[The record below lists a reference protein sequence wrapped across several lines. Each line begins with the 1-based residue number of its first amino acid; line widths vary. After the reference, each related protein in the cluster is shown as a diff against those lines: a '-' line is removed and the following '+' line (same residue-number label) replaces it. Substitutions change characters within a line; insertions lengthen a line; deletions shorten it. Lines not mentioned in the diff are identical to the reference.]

1 MRVVPEDLHIL
12 LRTSIHQV
20 RIEGSTLR
28 VRAAA
33 AVGFFLRLL
42 PGFSPPAGARGMLS
56 HRMERG
62 VIVSS
67 QQPSRALPREHIIE
81 QLQAHG
87 LKPTEQRIR
96 IAELLMSV
104 PTHMTAEQ
112 ILAAVRRGG
121 ERVSKATVYNTLKV
135 LAQRGLVRQI
145 HLDPERSV
153 YDSTRTPHHH
163 FHDLE
168 TGELRDIDPDDIA
181 FSRFPALPDGM
192 EAEVEVVI
200 RLRRKKRI
208 ADSG

>member
-1 MRVVPEDLHIL
+1 M
-12 LRTSIHQV
+12 S
-20 RIEGSTLR
+20 
-28 VRAAA
+28 
-33 AVGFFLRLL
+33 
-42 PGFSPPAGARGMLS
+42 SPQPFRPLS
-56 HRMERG
+56 
-62 VIVSS
+62 
-67 QQPSRALPREHIIE
+67 REHIVE

-153 YDSTRTPHHH
+153 YDSTRTAHHH
-163 FHDLE
+163 FHDVE
-168 TGELRDIDPDDIA
+168 TGELTDIDPNDIA
-181 FSRFPALPDGM
+181 FSRFPAMPSGS
-192 EAEVEVVI
+192 AGK
-200 RLRRKKRI
+200 RLNAMSFGSMSRNSPVSRSWK
-208 ADSG
+208 

>member
-1 MRVVPEDLHIL
+1 MPVARIHRRSLYVAPTGPQSGFIVAFAWIL
-12 LRTSIHQV
+12 ASG
-20 RIEGSTLR
+20 EGSRYARPIAPLR
-28 VRAAA
+28 
-33 AVGFFLRLL
+33 G
-42 PGFSPPAGARGMLS
+42 G
-56 HRMERG
+56 
-62 VIVSS
+62 IVSS
-67 QQPSRALPREHIIE
+67 QQPVRTLSREYLIE
-81 QLQAHG
+81 QLNAHG
-87 LKPTEQRIR
+87 LKPTEHRIR
-96 IAELLMSV
+96 IAELLMST

-168 TGELRDIDPDDIA
+168 TGELRDIDPNDIA
-181 FSRFPALPDGM
+181 FSRFPTLPEGM

-200 RLRRKKRI
+200 RLRKKRG
-208 ADSG
+208 AAA

>member
-1 MRVVPEDLHIL
+1 M
-12 LRTSIHQV
+12 
-20 RIEGSTLR
+20 
-28 VRAAA
+28 
-33 AVGFFLRLL
+33 
-42 PGFSPPAGARGMLS
+42 
-56 HRMERG
+56 
-62 VIVSS
+62 SS
-67 QQPSRALPREHIIE
+67 QQPSRALSREHITREDIIG

-145 HLDPERSV
+145 NLDPERSV

-168 TGELRDIDPDDIA
+168 TGELRDIDPNDIA
-181 FSRFPALPDGM
+181 FSRFPTMPDGM

-200 RLRRKKRI
+200 RLRKKKRI

>member
-1 MRVVPEDLHIL
+1 
-12 LRTSIHQV
+12 
-20 RIEGSTLR
+20 
-28 VRAAA
+28 
-33 AVGFFLRLL
+33 
-42 PGFSPPAGARGMLS
+42 
-56 HRMERG
+56 
-62 VIVSS
+62 
-67 QQPSRALPREHIIE
+67 
-81 QLQAHG
+81 
-87 LKPTEQRIR
+87 
-96 IAELLMSV
+96 MSV

-168 TGELRDIDPDDIA
+168 TGELRDIDPNDIA
-181 FSRFPALPDGM
+181 FSRFPTLPEGM

-200 RLRRKKRI
+200 RLRKKKRDRGSRL
-208 ADSG
+208 ADGPIPASSLILPPPRRGSSAGRAAHS

>member
-1 MRVVPEDLHIL
+1 
-12 LRTSIHQV
+12 
-20 RIEGSTLR
+20 
-28 VRAAA
+28 
-33 AVGFFLRLL
+33 
-42 PGFSPPAGARGMLS
+42 
-56 HRMERG
+56 MERG
-62 VIVSS
+62 GIVSS
-67 QQPSRALPREHIIE
+67 QQSSRALSREHIIE

-145 HLDPERSV
+145 NLDPERSV

-168 TGELRDIDPDDIA
+168 TGELRDIDPNDIA

-200 RLRRKKRI
+200 RLRKKR
-208 ADSG
+208 AASG